1 VNLLSDVTAK
11 GGTAMH
17 RTILI
22 AIVVMGLVVFASDV
36 TARNHAVADAEV
48 SKALADIRRASMESD
63 IDALERLLSNDYTF
77 IDAAGSLVPKHEVI
91 DALMKEDRG
100 DPCVDL

>member
-1 VNLLSDVTAK
+1 
-11 GGTAMH
+11 MH

-22 AIVVMGLVVFASDV
+22 ASVVMGLVVFASDV

-63 IDALERLLSNDYTF
+63 IDALSGFSPMITRSSMPLGVWFPST
-77 IDAAGSLVPKHEVI
+77 
-91 DALMKEDRG
+91 R
-100 DPCVDL
+100 